1 MLTFTHT
8 VNDSLDLHTYT
19 LAGSV
24 VDYDD
29 SIIYVGETTSRVKTA
44 LKSLQYY
51 IDNFEGV
58 QVEYKTIVE

>member
-8 VNDSLDLHTYT
+8 VNDSLDLHSYT
-19 LAGSV
+19 LSGSV
-24 VDYDD
+24 TDYDD
-29 SIIYVGETTSRVKTA
+29 SIIYVGETTSRVTTA

-58 QVEYKTIVE
+58 QVEYKTVVE